1 MVTRFAIC
9 AAVVLLAATAHG
21 KEGATRHELTPK
33 AADAAKAKS
42 DLLPIENNIVECTN
56 RERKRYGLPPL
67 VLDRELL
74 KSAREHAKWM
84 SRNRSLR
91 HTSRPVAENIAMG
104 YTSSMSVVRGWMN
117 SSGHRAN
124 ILSRSHRR
132 IGVAAYQTA
141 GGMIYWCQQFRR

>member
-1 MVTRFAIC
+1 MLTRFAFC
-9 AAVVLLAATAHG
+9 AALVLMAAAAHA
-21 KEGATRHELTPK
+21 KEGATKHELTPK
-33 AADAAKAKS
+33 SAAKAKS
-42 DLLPIENNIVECTN
+42 DLLPIEKNIIECTN

-74 KSAREHAKWM
+74 KSAREHARWM
-84 SRNRSLR
+84 TQSRSLR

-104 YTSSMSVVRGWMN
+104 YDSSTSVVRGWMN

-132 IGVAAYQTA
+132 IGVAAYQTD
-141 GGMIYWCQQFRR
+141 GGTIYWCQQFRR